1 MKWTEQIICRTIS
14 TQIFNRRCILLI
26 DNCQWTGHECD
37 VLGVTMDMRII
48 DIEVKISRA
57 DFKQDAKKEKWWHR
71 PWNWQYELG
80 HEHGAPAP
88 DRKLSHPIKVWK
100 HYFAMPEEIWKPEL
114 LEFLPSQSSG
124 VLLLREPKN
133 LQLIPTVKIVKHAK
147 PDRKAD
153 RITPADI
160 LDIARLQ
167 NIRMWEAYDKAGKK

>member
-1 MKWTEQIICRTIS
+1 M
-14 TQIFNRRCILLI
+14 
-26 DNCQWTGHECD
+26 
-37 VLGVTMDMRII
+37 LGVTMDMRII

-71 PWNWQYELG
+71 PWNWQFQEPYQR
-80 HEHGAPAP
+80 EHGAPAP

-100 HYFAMPEEIWKPEL
+100 HYFAMPADIWKPEL

-124 VLLLREPKN
+124 VLLLREPKD
-133 LQLIPTVKIVKHAK
+133 LQIIPTVKIVKHAK